1 MSKINGNWWKGIILV
16 FLLGLIVPSFI
27 GIFRTGKLVA
37 TQEHQERR
45 IAKVEDAIEKLTE
58 VASDMK
64 AIKTDI
70 QNIKETTKRLERR

>member
-1 MSKINGNWWKGIILV
+1 MTKINGNWWKGIILV
-16 FLLGLIVPSFI
+16 FLLGLIVPLFI

-37 TQEHQERR
+37 TQEQQERR